1 MTRRKRRHP
10 LLRAFL
16 HLQRWCFAP
25 VASAVKGTI
34 NRSELGRV
42 AVVAGV
48 PLLLQLI
55 ADNATTLFINPSV
68 AVVVNALLVA
78 LVTILH
84 RLHDGQPQ

>member
-1 MTRRKRRHP
+1 
-10 LLRAFL
+10 
-16 HLQRWCFAP
+16 
-25 VASAVKGTI
+25 VASAVKGSI

-48 PLLLQLI
+48 PLILQLI
-55 ADNATTLFINPSV
+55 ADNATTLFINPSA
-68 AVVVNALLVA
+68 AVIVNAALVA